1 MPNEFAR
8 DIKNYLKDD
17 GGVWGHLQIFRLSVF
32 IDINTILLMANSKL
46 YRQRRRTVSPRC
58 TGRNRNMS

>member
-46 YRQRRRTVSPRC
+46 YRQRPRTVSPRC